1 MNGIQIV
8 LLTGTLLLAIY
19 FIIRIK
25 KRVID
30 IIFMSVVI
38 ACATL
43 CILWPDATNVIA
55 HRLGVGRGTDLIFYL
70 SVLLFWF
77 VVLKLY
83 IRIRRLEQVFTD
95 IIRKDAI
102 EKADNF
108 SSKDNVNNPLDSREK
123 L

>member
-30 IIFMSVVI
+30 IIFMSIVI
-38 ACATL
+38 VCATVF
-43 CILWPDATNVIA
+43 ILWPDATNVIA

-95 IIRKDAI
+95 IVRKDAI
-102 EKADNF
+102 EKADHF
-108 SSKDNVNNPLDSREK
+108 SSKDNINNPLDSGEK

>member
-30 IIFMSVVI
+30 IIFMSIVI
-38 ACATL
+38 TAATVF
-43 CILWPDATNVIA
+43 ILWPDATNVIA

-102 EKADNF
+102 EKTDHF
-108 SSKDNVNNPLDSREK
+108 SSKDGNSNPPDPGAEL
-123 L
+123 